1 MNHVKKI
8 TIYALFMGVILVL
21 SPHAAAETCR
31 SCNGLKD
38 GGVGQFF
45 FELAI
50 PEGQTYSP
58 GKLNV
63 FEKKGELC
71 CLKGTAMTFPSSA
84 AVYLNKREQVLFV
97 EGIDGRRKNGFTRGL
112 LRYDL
117 TSAAMSPTATH
128 MLGSKQCKKGRLI
141 AFVQGEKIVER
152 KGAPSASAR
161 FKQYTLRVLNL
172 DLPIESQQS
181 VVASG
186 KHLKKAARL
195 LSFGFSE
202 DCKTLTY
209 PGKKRGKSLTFTVPH
224 ELAAQ
229 EKTPEAEEIKVAIS
243 GKIVSCPEV
252 KQGETP
258 TFPVPLAFTVEDVV
272 PAGDIGTAGLK
283 TLSYR
288 VGKKAFEK
296 FNMVYLSV
304 DTPVQVVLEGT
315 NQLPLKDFTVVS
327 VEHR

>member
-1 MNHVKKI
+1 MNHVQKI
-8 TIYALFMGVILVL
+8 TIYALFMGVILLL

-31 SCNGLKD
+31 SCDGLKD
-38 GGVGQFF
+38 GGVGQSY

-84 AVYLNKREQVLFV
+84 AVYHNKKEQVLFV

-117 TSAAMSPTATH
+117 TSAAMSPTATQ
-128 MLGSKQCKKGRLI
+128 MLGSKQCNKGSLI
-141 AFVQGEKIVER
+141 AFVQGERLVER
-152 KGAPSASAR
+152 KGAPSAYAR
-161 FKQYTLRVLNL
+161 FKGYTLRVLNL
-172 DLPIESQQS
+172 DLPLEGQQS

-195 LSFGFSE
+195 LSFDFSK

-209 PGKKRGKSLTFTVPH
+209 PGKKRGKSLTFTVPQ
-224 ELAAQ
+224 ELVAQ
-229 EKTPEAEEIKVAIS
+229 EKTPR
-243 GKIVSCPEV
+243 P
-252 KQGETP
+252 
-258 TFPVPLAFTVEDVV
+258 
-272 PAGDIGTAGLK
+272 
-283 TLSYR
+283 R
-288 VGKKAFEK
+288 
-296 FNMVYLSV
+296 
-304 DTPVQVVLEGT
+304 
-315 NQLPLKDFTVVS
+315 
-327 VEHR
+327 R